1 MRKPFMVDALEVV
14 NELALRAVLV
24 VIEACFWLSA
34 VATFT
39 PAIVTAA
46 TFRLLLVVS
55 TSCFAAMVV
64 VMSVPPRYKGPV
76 RIILDPIT
84 AEPAISID
92 GADTG
97 ALKTALPAEIPS
109 RSTLLLSA
117 KLNVPDA
124 GLTRAQVRVPTVTRD
139 ELVSVACFDAS
150 WVDRSVMSA
159 IAMGPVDCCA

>member
-1 MRKPFMVDALEVV
+1 MIDGAGNMLLLLTTLSCAPF
-14 NELALRAVLV
+14 
-24 VIEACFWLSA
+24 
-34 VATFT
+34 VAT
-39 PAIVTAA
+39 PPLPPDIVTPVVAVIVAAA
-46 TFRLLLVVS
+46 TEATFKALAVVS
-55 TSCFAAMVV
+55 AACRAAMVV
-64 VMSVPPRYKGPV
+64 AMSVPPRYKGPV

-124 GLTRAQVRVPTVTRD
+124 GLTRAQVNSLIATID
-139 ELVSVACFDAS
+139 ELLSVACF
-150 WVDRSVMSA
+150 
-159 IAMGPVDCCA
+159 